1 MTKYDIAASM
11 NGIMTSPSYQA
22 VFTKPSFNKT
32 AAKKEEKDTKGDKD
46 EDKKSKGK
54 SEKTEEKGKD
64 KVEKKDDKGKKAE
77 KPEAKKGDK
86 DKSDVKDGKKEE
98 KKEEKGKK
106 DKKDAKGK
114 CCKKASQYQACVMGL
129 AKISELL
136 DDVGLE
142 KAATHTLL
150 ALDSLVKSAQYT
162 VSGDEVVF
170 EPETITG
177 KEPGVVSFTPDTITA
192 QAPKLHPLDP
202 GLETPDEFLSSID
215 PNDPLNPYLGQAP
228 DAATVNQIIAQRN
241 AYRAA
246 NPSVNAADDGEN
258 DCDMGDCGDTD
269 ANDVYSVPASKLEG
283 EGGEEA
289 IEHLGGEPI
298 EFPLGEQWLAELD
311 EEELDPKN
319 SPMARMMKL
328 LKEKKENEEP
338 EAVEEAVIDG
348 DDDGEDALMEEEEVP
363 EYFEFRSMAGKKL
376 TSLQKLALEIQETR
390 SFLGVKAA
398 GKKDPKAEVRNKP
411 DAIFGDKHPKVK
423 DSKDHFPIDTIGRA
437 RNALARVQQF
447 DSAPPWWKG
456 SLEELKNAVS
466 RAVKK
471 KYPSINVG
479 GKDKKKD

>member
-86 DKSDVKDGKKEE
+86 DKSDVKDGKKEKKEE

-142 KAATHTLL
+142 KSATYALL
-150 ALDSLVKSAQYT
+150 ALNGLVKAAQYT
-162 VSGDEVVF
+162 VSDDGKHVIF
-170 EPETITG
+170 EPE
-177 KEPGVVSFTPDTITA
+177 KITA
-192 QAPKLHPLDP
+192 TPAPPV
-202 GLETPDEFLSSID
+202 TPAPQPKSSE
-215 PNDPLNPYLGQAP
+215 N
-228 DAATVNQIIAQRN
+228 
-241 AYRAA
+241 
-246 NPSVNAADDGEN
+246 SVDDG
-258 DCDMGDCGDTD
+258 CDEDDCGDTD
-269 ANDVYSVPASKLEG
+269 ANDVYSVPASKFEG

-289 IEHLGGEPI
+289 IGHLGGEPI

-328 LKEKKENEEP
+328 LEEKKEKKKP
-338 EAVEEAVIDG
+338 EAIEEAVM
-348 DDDGEDALMEEEEVP
+348 DDDGEDALMEDEELP
-363 EYFEFRSMAGKKL
+363 ESFEFKSTAGKKL

-423 DSKDHFPIDTIGRA
+423 DNKDHFPIDTIGRA

-447 DSAPPWWKG
+447 DSTPPWWKG
-456 SLEELKNAVS
+456 SLEELKSAVS